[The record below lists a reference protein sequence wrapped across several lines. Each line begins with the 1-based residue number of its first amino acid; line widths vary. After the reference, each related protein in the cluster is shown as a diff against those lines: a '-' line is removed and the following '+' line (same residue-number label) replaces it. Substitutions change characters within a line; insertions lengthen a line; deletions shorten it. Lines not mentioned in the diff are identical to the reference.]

1 MKMTP
6 LVSIACPAYNHEK
19 FIAQAIEGF
28 LIQQTDFPFEIIIHD
43 DASTD
48 RTPEI
53 IKAYATRYP
62 DQIRPLLQK
71 ENQVSQGKHPLSSY
85 IYPAARGKYIALCDG
100 DDYWTDPLKLR
111 KQVDFLETN
120 PDYGLVHTNTVSFWE
135 NSGKLLRSHKL
146 VDCPN
151 PPSGDIFE
159 AMLVRNFISTLTVVV
174 KAEVIRATVK
184 DLKSW
189 IDPRLYFD
197 YSVWL
202 EISRRTQIK
211 YLNEI
216 TAVYR
221 ISDHSLSHAT
231 CELNKAAWHKRVFD
245 TKMAFIRQYA
255 VDSKIERI
263 VTQQYLTD
271 ILKKKIYRRLPQ
283 ENCAELVSMRPS
295 TFENIIL
302 SKIYKFPRALGFYY
316 FIFAPKILF
325 NRTLKKYRDLKNS

>member
-1 MKMTP
+1 MTP
-6 LVSIACPAYNHEK
+6 LVTIACPTYNHEK

-53 IKAYATRYP
+53 IKAYAARYP
-62 DQIRPLLQK
+62 DQIRPLLQT
-71 ENQVSQGKHPLSSY
+71 ENQVSRGKHPLSGY

-100 DDYWTDPLKLR
+100 DDYWTDPLKLQ
-111 KQVDFLETN
+111 KQVAFLEKN
-120 PDYGLVHTNTVSFWE
+120 PDYGLIHTNTATFWE
-135 NSGKLLRSHKL
+135 NAGKRSRSHKL
-146 VDCPN
+146 DHYPN

-159 AMLVRNFISTLTVVV
+159 AMLVKNFISTLTVVV
-174 KAEVIRATVK
+174 NTELLRTTVK
-184 DLKSW
+184 NLKSW

-221 ISDHSLSHAT
+221 ISALSLSHTT
-231 CELNKAAWHKRVFD
+231 CEKNKAVWNKRVFD
-245 TKMAFIRQYA
+245 AKMAFIRHYA

-263 VTQQYLTD
+263 VTQEYLTE
-271 ILKKKIYRRLPQ
+271 ILKKKIYGRLPQ
-283 ENCAELVSMRPS
+283 ENCAELASIRPS
-295 TFENIIL
+295 TFENILL
-302 SKIYKFPRALGFYY
+302 SNIYKFPRALGFYY